1 MGAPVACANRLFERA
16 GAAASGRGRYNSPL
30 CQRFR
35 RSHRMFESLTQRLS
49 GTIER
54 LRGRGRL
61 TEENIREATREV
73 RIALLEA
80 DVALPVVQAL
90 IEKIKVRAV
99 GQEVLKSLTPGQALI
114 KVVRD
119 ELTAVMGAQASDL
132 NLNVPAPAIILMAGL
147 QGAGKTTTVGKLA
160 KHLKEKRKKKV
171 MVVSADVY
179 RPAAI
184 EQLKTLAEQVG
195 VLFFPSAAEQK
206 PVDIVRAAID
216 DARKSFADVLIVDTA
231 GRLAIDEAMM
241 AEIKAL
247 HAAVNPAETL
257 FVVDSMTGQDAANTA
272 KAFGEALPLTGV
284 VLTKTDGDARGG
296 AALSVRYVTGKPIK
310 FTGTGEK
317 VDGLDVFHPER
328 VASRILDM
336 GDVLSLVEQVEQ
348 QVDKDKAQKLAEKVA
363 KGKKFDLNDMRDQL
377 EQMQNMGGIGGLMDK
392 LPGLGQVPEHLKQ
405 QVSQSKEVPRMI
417 AIINSMTK
425 KERRNPGL
433 LNGSRRARIA
443 RGSGTQ
449 PADVNKLM
457 KQYMQMEKMMGK
469 LAGGGMKGM
478 LRNMKGMLGG
488 MGGKGGL
495 PFR

>member
-1 MGAPVACANRLFERA
+1 
-16 GAAASGRGRYNSPL
+16 
-30 CQRFR
+30 
-35 RSHRMFESLTQRLS
+35 MFESLTQRLS

-90 IEKIKVRAV
+90 IERIKVRAV

-119 ELTAVMGAQASDL
+119 ELAAVMGAQATEL
-132 NLNVPAPAIILMAGL
+132 NLNVPAPAVVLMAGL

-160 KHLKEKRKKKV
+160 KHLKEKKKKKV

-184 EQLKTLAEQVG
+184 EQLKTLAQQVD
-195 VLFFPSAAEQK
+195 VLFFPSDAGQK
-206 PVDIVRAAID
+206 PEDIVRAAIAE
-216 DARKSFADVLIVDTA
+216 ARKSYADVLLVDTA

-247 HAAVNPAETL
+247 HAAVDPVETL
-257 FVVDSMTGQDAANTA
+257 FVVDSMTGQDAATTA
-272 KAFGEALPLTGV
+272 RAFGEALPLTGV

-296 AALSVRYVTGKPIK
+296 AALSVRYITGRPIK
-310 FTGTGEK
+310 FVGTGEK
-317 VDGLDVFHPER
+317 TDGLDVFHPDR
-328 VASRILDM
+328 MASRILDM

-348 QVDKDKAQKLAEKVA
+348 KVDKDKAQKLAEKVA

-377 EQMQNMGGIGGLMDK
+377 EQMQGMGGIGSLIDK

-405 QVSQSKEVPRMI
+405 QVAQGREVPRMI
-417 AIINSMTK
+417 AIINSMTR
-425 KERRNPGL
+425 KERRNPAL

-443 RGSGTQ
+443 AGSGTH
-449 PADVNKLM
+449 PSDVNKLM

-469 LAGGGMKGM
+469 MARGGMKGM
-478 LRNMKGMLGG
+478 MRNLQGMMGGRGG
-488 MGGKGGL
+488 M

>member
-1 MGAPVACANRLFERA
+1 
-16 GAAASGRGRYNSPL
+16 
-30 CQRFR
+30 
-35 RSHRMFESLTQRLS
+35 MFESLTQRLS

-90 IEKIKVRAV
+90 IERIKVRAV

-119 ELTAVMGAQASDL
+119 ELTMVMGAASSEL
-132 NLNVPAPAIILMAGL
+132 NLNVPAPAVILMAGL

-184 EQLKTLAEQVG
+184 EQLKTLAQQVD
-195 VLFFPSAAEQK
+195 VLFFASDASQQ
-206 PVDIVRAAID
+206 PVDIVRAAIA
-216 DARKSFADVLIVDTA
+216 DARRSFADVLIVDTA

-247 HAAVNPAETL
+247 HAAVTPVETL
-257 FVVDSMTGQDAANTA
+257 FVVDAMTGQDAANTA
-272 KAFGEALPLTGV
+272 KAFSEALPLTGV

-296 AALSVRYVTGKPIK
+296 AALSVRYITGKPIK
-310 FTGTGEK
+310 FIGTGEK
-317 VDGLDVFHPER
+317 TDGLDVFHPDR
-328 VASRILDM
+328 IASRILDM

-348 QVDKDKAQKLAEKVA
+348 QVDKDKAHKLAEKVA

-377 EQMQNMGGIGGLMDK
+377 EQMQNMGGIGSLMDK

-405 QVSQSKEVPRMI
+405 QVAGNKEVPRMI
-417 AIINSMTK
+417 AIIGSMTK
-425 KERRNPGL
+425 KERRNPAL

-443 RGSGTQ
+443 SGSGTT

-469 LAGGGMKGM
+469 MARGGMKGM
-478 LRNMKGMLGG
+478 MRGLQGMMGGRGGG
-488 MGGKGGL
+488 M

>member
-1 MGAPVACANRLFERA
+1 
-16 GAAASGRGRYNSPL
+16 
-30 CQRFR
+30 
-35 RSHRMFESLTQRLS
+35 MFESLTQRLS

-90 IEKIKVRAV
+90 IERIKVRAV

-119 ELTAVMGAQASDL
+119 ELAAVMGSAASDL
-132 NLNVPAPAIILMAGL
+132 NLNVPAPAVILMAGL

-184 EQLKTLAEQVG
+184 EQLKTLAEQVD
-195 VLFFPSAAEQK
+195 VLFFPSDASQK
-206 PVDIVRAAID
+206 PEAIVKAAID
-216 DARKSFADVLIVDTA
+216 DAKKSYVDVLIVDTA

-241 AEIKAL
+241 VEIKAL
-247 HAAVNPAETL
+247 HAAINPVETL
-257 FVVDSMTGQDAANTA
+257 FVVDAMTGQDAANTA
-272 KAFGEALPLTGV
+272 KAFSEALPLTGV

-296 AALSVRYVTGKPIK
+296 AALSVRYITGRPIK
-310 FTGTGEK
+310 FIGVGEK
-317 VDGLDVFHPER
+317 PDGLDVFHPDR
-328 VASRILDM
+328 AAGRILDM

-363 KGKKFDLNDMRDQL
+363 KGKKFDLNDMKDQL
-377 EQMQNMGGIGGLMDK
+377 EQMQNMGGISGLMDK
-392 LPGLGQVPEHLKQ
+392 LPGMGQIPDAVKN
-405 QVSQSKEVPRMI
+405 QVTGREVPRMV

-425 KERRNPGL
+425 KERRNPTL

-443 RGSGTQ
+443 RGAGLT

-457 KQYMQMEKMMGK
+457 KQYQQMEKMMSK
-469 LAGGGMKGM
+469 LSSGGMKGLM
-478 LRNMKGMLGG
+478 RGMKGMMGGRGG
-488 MGGKGGL
+488 M